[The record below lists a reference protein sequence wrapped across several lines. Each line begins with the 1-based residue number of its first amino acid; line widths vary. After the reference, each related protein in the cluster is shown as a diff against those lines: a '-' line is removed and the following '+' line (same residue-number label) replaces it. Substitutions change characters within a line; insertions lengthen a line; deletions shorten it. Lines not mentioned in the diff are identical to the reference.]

1 MKIFTWII
9 TVILG
14 LLIAGLAVVY
24 FSPKYD
30 MFLVRSESMTPTIN
44 MGDLIVIGPPDGLFG
59 SGIGPGTIITYG
71 SGNELITHRVVAQ
84 QGISYITKGDA
95 LEEPDSTP
103 VIISQVVGSYIFK
116 VPKLGYLVNFMHTK
130 IGWYVV
136 VIVPAII
143 FLGLIFKEIVKEVLH
158 KTTA

>member
-9 TVILG
+9 STILG
-14 LLIAGLAVVY
+14 LLIAVLAFVY
-24 FSPKYD
+24 FSPQYS
-30 MFLVRSESMTPTIN
+30 MYMVRSESMTPTIN
-44 MGDLIVIGPPDGLFG
+44 IGDVVFVGPPDGIFSG
-59 SGIGPGTIITYG
+59 GIGPGTIITYG
-71 SGNELITHRVVAQ
+71 YGNELITHRVVAQ
-84 QGISYITKGDA
+84 EGASFITKGDA
-95 LEEPDSTP
+95 TEEPDSAP
-103 VIISQVVGSYIFK
+103 VNLSQVVGTYIFK
-116 VPKLGYLVNFMHTK
+116 IPKLGYMVNFMHTK

>member
-9 TVILG
+9 SVILG
-14 LLIAGLAVVY
+14 LLIAGLAFVY

-30 MFLVRSESMTPTIN
+30 MYLVRSESMTPTIN
-44 MGDLIVIGPPDGLFG
+44 MGDLIVIGPADGIF
-59 SGIGPGTIITYG
+59 SNGIGPGTIITYG
-71 SGNELITHRVVAQ
+71 YGNELITHRIISLQ
-84 QGISYITKGDA
+84 DGSYITKGDA
-95 LEEPDSTP
+95 TEEPDSTP
-103 VIISQVVGSYIFK
+103 VKNSQIVGTYMFK
-116 VPKLGYLVNFMHTK
+116 VPKLGYMVNFMHTK

>member
-9 TVILG
+9 SILLG
-14 LLIAGLAVVY
+14 LVIAGLAFIY

-30 MFLVRSESMTPTIN
+30 MYLVKSESMTPTIN
-44 MGDLIVIGPPDGLFG
+44 MGDLILIGPPDGLF
-59 SGIGPGTIITYG
+59 SNGIGPGTIITFRY
-71 SGNELITHRVVAQ
+71 GNELVTHRIVSLQ
-84 QGISYITKGDA
+84 DGSYITKGDA
-95 LEEPDSTP
+95 TEEPDSTP
-103 VIISQVVGSYIFK
+103 VESSQIVGTYIFK
-116 VPKLGYLVNFMHTK
+116 VPKLGYLVDFMHTK

-158 KTTA
+158 KTTV